1 MIVPICQCT
10 QKEKEITMNHQIIS
24 STEQTKKTVSSG
36 QRSSLV
42 QEPGEHEEMA
52 CIAAARRAPSAHN
65 AQPWRLYPDP
75 RVSDGDYGSY
85 RLFYAYADKLLADP
99 DDRDA
104 LLGMGAFYETLAL
117 AAQLEGKKAIFE
129 PGVVQHADGLE
140 LGRVRLQALPERAL
154 LDPLAPFIAQ
164 RQTNR
169 HPYQSRP
176 LPSGLQEELH
186 HLGCTLFDP
195 RTIAPLVSKASI
207 MAWKDTRFVTDLKEW
222 TRFQGNPPDGMTCE
236 CLHLSWLDR
245 QALRFALWRGRLS
258 ALLAWVYAQRDVY
271 LTRCSTTI
279 AVLTAQDR
287 DPLTLFECGRR
298 LLRVWVMLNAACYSY
313 HPISIVID
321 QPTVNVLASK
331 VKNPVAIFRV
341 GYTPKE
347 APWSN
352 RRSTTE

>member
-1 MIVPICQCT
+1 MDQ
-10 QKEKEITMNHQIIS
+10 QIILH
-24 STEQTKKTVSSG
+24 TEQREEASISRHRSG
-36 QRSSLV
+36 AV
-42 QEPGEHEEMA
+42 QAQGKQAELA
-52 CIAAARRAPSAHN
+52 CITAARRAPSAHN
-65 AQPWRLYPDP
+65 AQPWRLYPEASGPDDP
-75 RVSDGDYGSY
+75 YGSY
-85 RLFYAYADKLLADP
+85 TLFYAYADKLLADP

-117 AAQLEGKKAIFE
+117 AANLEGKQAIFE
-129 PGVVQHADGLE
+129 PGVVQHADGLA
-140 LGRVRLQALPERAL
+140 LGRVRLLLLSERNTP
-154 LDPLAPFIAQ
+154 DPLAPFAAQ

-169 HPYQSRP
+169 HPYESRP
-176 LPSGLQEELH
+176 LPSGLEEELQR
-186 HLGCTLFDP
+186 LGCTLFKPDE
-195 RTIAPLVSKASI
+195 IAPLVSKASI

-236 CLHLSWLDR
+236 CLHLSWIDR

-271 LTRCSTTI
+271 LTRRSATI

-287 DPLTLFECGRR
+287 DPLTLFDCGRR
-298 LLRVWVMLNAACYSY
+298 LLRTWVTINAACYSY

-321 QPTVNVLASK
+321 QPTVSELAGK

-341 GYTPKE
+341 GYTPKA

-352 RRSTTE
+352 RRRSPVVGYKISQKQS

>member
-1 MIVPICQCT
+1 
-10 QKEKEITMNHQIIS
+10 MNHQAVS
-24 STEQTKKTVSSG
+24 SKEQTKKIVSGS
-36 QRSSLV
+36 QQSSLV
-42 QEPGEHEEMA
+42 QDSGELAELA

-65 AQPWRLYPDP
+65 AQPWRLYPDAKGAN
-75 RVSDGDYGSY
+75 DDYGSY

-117 AAQLEGKKAIFE
+117 AAQLEGKKAVFE
-129 PGVVQHADGLE
+129 PGVVQYDDGLE
-140 LGRVRLQALPERAL
+140 LGRVRLQALSERTP

-169 HPYQSRP
+169 HPYQSIP
-176 LPSGLQEELH
+176 LPSGLQEGLQQ
-186 HLGCTLFDP
+186 LGCTLFDP
-195 RTIAPLVSKASI
+195 RAIAPLVSKASI
-207 MAWKDTRFVTDLKEW
+207 MAWKDARFVTDLKEW

-271 LTRCSTTI
+271 LTRRSATI

-298 LLRVWVMLNAACYSY
+298 LLRAWVMSNAACYSY

-321 QPTVNVLASK
+321 QPTVNELASK

-341 GYTPKE
+341 GYTPKA
-347 APWSN
+347 APCSN
-352 RRSTTE
+352 RRSTV

>member
-1 MIVPICQCT
+1 MS
-10 QKEKEITMNHQIIS
+10 HLAIS
-24 STEQTKKTVSSG
+24 SVERVKKISSAYQQSTVMQEQRG
-36 QRSSLV
+36 Q
-42 QEPGEHEEMA
+42 EELA

-65 AQPWRLYPDP
+65 AQPWRLYPEPGGPNDA
-75 RVSDGDYGSY
+75 YGSY

-117 AAQLEGKKAIFE
+117 AAQLEGKQAVFE
-129 PGVVQHADGLE
+129 PGVVQHEDGLE
-140 LGRVRLQALPERAL
+140 LGRVRLLALSERET
-154 LDPLAPFIAQ
+154 LDPLAPFITQ

-169 HPYQSRP
+169 HPYQSQP
-176 LPSGLQEELH
+176 LPSGLEEELQR
-186 HLGCTLFDP
+186 LGCTLFDP
-195 RTIAPLVSKASI
+195 RAIAPLVSKASI
-207 MAWKDTRFVTDLKEW
+207 MAWKDTRFVADLKEW
-222 TRFQGNPPDGMTCE
+222 TRFQGNPPDGMTCA

-258 ALLAWVYAQRDVY
+258 AFLAGIYAQRDVY
-271 LTRCSTTI
+271 LTRRSATV
-279 AVLTAQDR
+279 AVLTAHDR

-298 LLRVWVMLNAACYSY
+298 LLRAWVTINAACYSY

-321 QPTVNVLASK
+321 QPTVSELASR

-341 GYTPKE
+341 GYTPKA

-352 RRSTTE
+352 RRAASH